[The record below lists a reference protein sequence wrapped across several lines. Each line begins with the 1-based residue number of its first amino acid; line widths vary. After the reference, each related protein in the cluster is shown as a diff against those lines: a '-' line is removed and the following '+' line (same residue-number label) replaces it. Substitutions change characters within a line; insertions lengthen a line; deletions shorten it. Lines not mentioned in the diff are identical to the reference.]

1 MLDCLVI
8 GGGPA
13 GLTAAIYL
21 ARFRRRFRVVDNG
34 NSRASW
40 IPVTRNHAGFPD
52 GINGKELLGRMRAQA
67 ERYGAEI
74 VRGEV
79 TRLER
84 RDPGFLA
91 TIDGAPVAALT
102 VLFATGVADIDPGL
116 PNHHQ
121 AVQRGLVRYCPICD
135 GYEVMDKNVAVL
147 GDGARVFHE
156 ALFIRTYTS
165 HLTVLSLGRKLD
177 LAEDERQQLDAAGI
191 RVIEEPVTDVVVERE
206 KITHLILRDGRRLGF
221 DAIYAALGTKPRV
234 TLAEGIGAT
243 LDPAGCL
250 VVDRHQQTSVA
261 GAYAAGDVVST
272 LDQISVAMGQA
283 AIASTAIH
291 NAVPWSWT
299 YRDAA
304 EPALTSSP

>member
-21 ARFRRRFRVVDNG
+21 ARFRRRFRVIDNG

-52 GINGKELLGRMRAQA
+52 GISGQELLGRMRAQA

-84 RDPGFLA
+84 REPGFLA

-102 VLFATGVADIDPGL
+102 VLLATGVADIDPGL

-135 GYEVMDKNVAVL
+135 GYEVMDRNVAVL
-147 GDGARVFHE
+147 GHGMRVFRE
-156 ALFIRTYTS
+156 ALFIRTYTP

-177 LAEDERQQLDAAGI
+177 LAADERQQLDAAGI
-191 RVIEEPVTDVVVERE
+191 RVIEEPVTDVIVAHEQ
-206 KITHLILRDGRRLGF
+206 ITHLVLRDGRRLGF
-221 DAIYAALGTKPRV
+221 DAIYAALGTKPRA
-234 TLAEGIGAT
+234 TLAESIGVK
-243 LDPAGCL
+243 LDSGGCL
-250 VVDRHQQTSVA
+250 VVDRHQQTSVP
-261 GAYAAGDVVST
+261 GAYAAGDVVSA

-283 AIASTAIH
+283 AIASAAIH